1 LFERFLKDR
10 QHIAIVVNEHGA
22 TDGLVTLEDL
32 IETLMGMEIM
42 DETDDVE
49 DMRAL
54 ARKQWKERAKAM
66 GLDVDIFDQKMT
78 EQANPVGAKS
88 RAAD

>member
-1 LFERFLKDR
+1 
-10 QHIAIVVNEHGA
+10 
-22 TDGLVTLEDL
+22 
-32 IETLMGMEIM
+32 MGMEIM

-66 GLDVDIFDQKMT
+66 GLDADIFDQKKA
-78 EQANPVGAKS
+78 EQANSSDAKS